1 MAVEARQIHLNS
13 ESPNTN
19 IYHESINTPNM
30 KTKAI
35 LFFVACA
42 AVTLSF
48 TFTSVKKHQKAEEK
62 VAKNRSEAPV
72 GGIAL
77 EDK

>member
-1 MAVEARQIHLNS
+1 
-13 ESPNTN
+13 
-19 IYHESINTPNM
+19 M

-35 LFFVACA
+35 LFFVVCA
-42 AVTLSF
+42 VITLSF
-48 TFTSVKKHQKAEEK
+48 TFTRVRVSENTDSKAVKTTTD
-62 VAKNRSEAPV
+62 APV